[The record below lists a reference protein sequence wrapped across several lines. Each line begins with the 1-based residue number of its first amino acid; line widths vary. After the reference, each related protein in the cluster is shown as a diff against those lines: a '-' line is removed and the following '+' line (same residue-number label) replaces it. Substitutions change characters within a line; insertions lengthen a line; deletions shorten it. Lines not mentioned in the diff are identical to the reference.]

1 MCKINLFK
9 TLSILFGIFLFLNMP
24 AQKLNTKDSLFVDFL
39 PKAGM
44 SFVHKV
50 EPGSTLYSIS
60 KKYRVELDDIF
71 RINKSLKNKPLEYG
85 LTIYVPVS
93 EGILVN
99 KKAPANKNYEKVYYK
114 VKEKETIFRVAK
126 IKLDIS
132 IEELKRINFLKSN
145 EIQAGQIL
153 YVGYFNEKSNA
164 VEILPEKITGSKGK
178 VILKDDRNII
188 SKPILVSDNRKNS
201 EIEDSKLQKDA
212 KKIVKANKSNTKNA
226 EIKIAKTDN
235 DYNDINQKIKEK
247 KRIINPEVKEK
258 MEFVSVISRPVSIDE
273 NQDTEV
279 KPQILKSH
287 YDSGIALWNK
297 ESRVRGTYVL
307 CNEAALN
314 TMIEISNPM
323 VQRKI
328 FARVIGNIPLN
339 TYPDNVKVVLS
350 PDAALDL
357 GAVDSRFFVKLNY
370 LK

>member
-1 MCKINLFK
+1 MCKVNLFNS
-9 TLSILFGIFLFLNMP
+9 LSILFGVFLFLKMP
-24 AQKLNTKDSLFVDFL
+24 AQKIDSKDSLFVDFL
-39 PKAGM
+39 PKVGM

-60 KKYRVELDDIF
+60 KKYKVELDEIYK
-71 RINKSLKNKPLEYG
+71 INKNLKNKPLEYG
-85 LTIYVPVS
+85 SSIYVPVN
-93 EGILVN
+93 EGVLIN
-99 KKAPANKNYEKVYYK
+99 KKILGNKNYKKVYYK

-126 IKLDIS
+126 IKLNIS
-132 IEELKRINFLKSN
+132 IEELKKINFLKSN

-153 YVGYFNEKSNA
+153 YVGYLNGKSK
-164 VEILPEKITGSKGK
+164 EIEIIPEKIAGSKSK
-178 VILKDDRNII
+178 VIAKEERNIN
-188 SKPILVSDNRKNS
+188 SKSIMVSNNKKQS
-201 EIEDSKLQKDA
+201 EIDDNIKQKDT
-212 KKIVKANKSNTKNA
+212 KKIITADKNKNN
-226 EIKIAKTDN
+226 EIKLSKTDN
-235 DYNDINQKIKEK
+235 SKDVNQKIKDK
-247 KRIINPEVKEK
+247 KRIINPEVREK
-258 MEFVSVISRPVSIDE
+258 MEFVSVISRPVSIIE
-273 NQDTEV
+273 EEETEI
-279 KPQILKSH
+279 KPQILKYH

-307 CNEAALN
+307 SNEAALN